1 MEESLRN
8 MESRDQLYKY
18 ERNRLET
25 FREWPAN
32 AKVEAWK
39 MAKAGLLYTGTE
51 EQVKCSWCDCILT
64 QWQYGDQVMAR
75 HRLASPDCPFV
86 QNQSD
91 NVPFLTSGH
100 DTETSVT
107 DTSNVIDT
115 TDMADSDDQDET
127 SLDPSLQEEGV
138 IPHLTDD
145 VGPEPGSLGPRWGT
159 ARSWTPRQDSR
170 HSPEGPTELDYKSE
184 SVRVATFAN
193 WSVAFISPTDLA
205 KAGFYSLGGGGD
217 GCKCAFCHNCV
228 GDWVEGDDPMTEHR
242 ALFPLCRFVQ
252 GHEVGNIPTAGGGE
266 TTREQESSPGH
277 DETGIRWNSR
287 HSERN
292 SQPEK
297 QTSNSHT
304 ANILAKESFGVMR
317 HEGPLHPQHATIE
330 ARLRTF
336 RDWPPALKQ
345 QPSQLTEA
353 GFYYIGLS
361 DQVKCFYCDGGLR
374 NWQPEDLPW
383 VEHARWFSRCV
394 YVRLVKG
401 DEFITQCLLER
412 PPEKTGI
419 SFDMPRP
426 VTEEELRR
434 AMGEA
439 IVKQVLSMG
448 IDHSRVKM
456 AIKQQLEKGGGAP
469 FSTPES
475 LISAAFSVQRN
486 QERRI
491 REENLN
497 PVGAMLEGLEHRGH
511 RDRVSEHWGGG
522 ELLGGGGVSNNIA
535 SQSSMEDELVS
546 QSSDNNTVNLSLVSQ
561 SLPPSPREESGGPTC
576 TSLPLPVPSKEPST
590 DLVTENAR
598 LKEQRTCKICM
609 DGEVGVVFLP
619 CGHLCCCVNC
629 APSLKDCPVC
639 RSTIQGTVRTFL
651 S

>member
-1 MEESLRN
+1 MEESPRTI
-8 MESRDQLYKY
+8 ESLELYKY

-39 MAKAGLLYTGTE
+39 MAKAGLLYTGTD
-51 EQVKCSWCDCILT
+51 EQVKCSWCNCVLS

-91 NVPFLTSGH
+91 NVPYQQNQS
-100 DTETSVT
+100 DTVT
-107 DTSNVIDT
+107 DANE
-115 TDMADSDDQDET
+115 SDDQEGTSET
-127 SLDPSLQEEGV
+127 SLDPSLVEESAV
-138 IPHLTDD
+138 PHLTDD
-145 VGPEPGSLGPRWGT
+145 VGVSLGPRWGS

-170 HSPEGPTELDYKSE
+170 HSPEGPVELDYKCE
-184 SVRVATFAN
+184 SVRLDSFVN
-193 WSVAFISPTDLA
+193 WSVPFISPSDLA
-205 KAGFYSLGGGGD
+205 KAGFYSLDNGSTD

-252 GHEVGNIPTAGGGE
+252 GHEVGNIPSGASE
-266 TTREQESSPGH
+266 TRTESPGH

-297 QTSNSHT
+297 QVVN
-304 ANILAKESFGVMR
+304 NLLAKETPGVMK
-317 HEGPLHPQHATIE
+317 HAGPLHPQYATLE

-345 QPSQLTEA
+345 QPKQLSEA

-394 YVRLVKG
+394 FVRLVKG
-401 DEFITQCLLER
+401 DEFISQCLLER
-412 PPEKTGI
+412 PPEKAGI

-426 VTEEELRR
+426 VTEEEIRR

-448 IDHSRVKM
+448 IDPSRVKM
-456 AIKQQLEKGGGAP
+456 AIKQQLEKGSGSP
-469 FSTPES
+469 FSSAED

-497 PVGAMLEGLEHRGH
+497 PVGAMLEGLGRG
-511 RDRVSEHWGGG
+511 RDIVTEHWGGG
-522 ELLGGGGVSNNIA
+522 ESLGNILPGDNNIIA
-535 SQSSMEDELVS
+535 EPPGEEDIN

-561 SLPPSPREESGGPTC
+561 SVPSSPREISDKTTC
-576 TSLPLPVPSKEPST
+576 TSLPLPTETSPPTTTQPPT